1 VERRAARIGSI
12 VIGLALVAPTL
23 AQPAVVSPAPPPAAA
38 PAPPAPPSEPTEQG
52 WLGVWLADAVDGGV
66 EVVTVWPG
74 GPADRS
80 GLRSGDVLVEAANVA
95 IGNRGDLAR
104 ALTPRRAGD
113 DLAVVVLRDG
123 EERKLMVRLGRK
135 GPLPTDP
142 APEPPLPPVAPQSPA
157 PSAPV
162 DPVAAVGLEVE
173 GMTAELRRYLGA
185 PQDAGVLVTRVAAGR
200 AAERSGIRVGD
211 VLVRLGDQD
220 VSSAGQ
226 VRVTLMPWRLAQ
238 PLPALVVRER
248 KPVQLELRA
257 IAEQP
262 QAPDGSASARDSMRR
277 RIEAEIARLERRI
290 AELRAEIA
298 DLDSGE

>member
-1 VERRAARIGSI
+1 
-12 VIGLALVAPTL
+12 VIGLALAAPVL
-23 AQPAVVSPAPPPAAA
+23 AQPVVVSPAPPPPAAT
-38 PAPPAPPSEPTEQG
+38 APPAPPTETTEQG

-80 GLRSGDVLVEAANVA
+80 GLRSGDVLVEAASVA

-104 ALTPRRAGD
+104 ALAPRRAGQE
-113 DLAVVVLRDG
+113 LAVVVLRDG
-123 EERKLMVRLGRK
+123 EERKLVVRLGRK
-135 GPLPTDP
+135 GATDP
-142 APEPPLPPVAPQSPA
+142 ATEPPLPPVAPQSPA
-157 PSAPV
+157 PIAPV
-162 DPVAAVGLEVE
+162 DTVAALGLEVE

-185 PQDAGVLVTRVAAGR
+185 QENAGVLVTRVAAGR
-200 AAERSGIRVGD
+200 PAERSGILVGD

-226 VRVTLMPWRLAQ
+226 VRVTLMRWRPAQ

-248 KPVQLELRA
+248 KPVQLELRVA
-257 IAEQP
+257 SEP
-262 QAPDGSASARDSMRR
+262 PKAPEGSAASRDALRR

-290 AELRAEIA
+290 ADLRAEIA